1 MIRKRGEQDV
11 AEVKLT
17 ARSQKKNET
26 RQKLFEA
33 ACRLFSCSKFEEVKV
48 EDITREAGY
57 GKGTFFNYFD
67 SKEDVVSEMQMSS
80 IYDTLMPLLENDGEY
95 VPRLK
100 QALKQLLLSQSESKD
115 LMRSIFLTKF
125 KDERQMMKQAEM
137 FESFYPGMTE
147 LVERA
152 KAAGEIRSD
161 IASREVVQMVEQVY
175 MGVLVNWTCNLE
187 GSPLE
192 AHIGSSFDVLFDGLQ
207 PK

>member
-1 MIRKRGEQDV
+1 MTDV
-11 AEVKLT
+11 KMT

-33 ACRLFSCSKFEEVKV
+33 ACRLFSCNKFEEVKV

-80 IYDTLMPLLENDGEY
+80 IYDTLMPLLEEDGKY

-100 QALKQLLLSQSESKD
+100 HALKQLLLSQSESKA

-125 KDERQMMKQAEM
+125 KDERQMMKQAEF

-152 KAAGEIRSD
+152 KGAGEIRQD
-161 IASREVVQMVEQVY
+161 IPSREVVQMVEQVY
-175 MGVLVNWTCNLE
+175 MGVLMSWTCSLE
-187 GSPLE
+187 DTLLE
-192 AHIGSSFDVLFDGLQ
+192 SHIGSSFDILFEGLR